1 MPSLEEQN
9 KGKISEL
16 DIAGVHLLWDKD
28 NEPDFCAILDKYVVY
43 PILNFKLD
51 KDAVKYVQEEL
62 AKDKAD
68 KSKEAKKRLK
78 WRHRVLTNQILNV
91 NDIEP
96 DFIKKNG
103 KDADWI
109 FMSTFI
115 DFNEFPDYIEK
126 FKYQIPYS
134 ILSQNESW
142 IEDSKNPELDQVKSY
157 WRLIINNHPQH
168 EDPHFSVLTLG
179 QIEEGVDP
187 VAYYEANAK

>member
-9 KGKISEL
+9 KGKIPEL

-109 FMSTFI
+109 FMATFI

-168 EDPHFSVLTLG
+168 EDHHFSVLTLG

>member
-9 KGKISEL
+9 KGKIPEL

-51 KDAVKYVQEEL
+51 KDAITYVQEEL

-109 FMSTFI
+109 FMATFI

-168 EDPHFSVLTLG
+168 EDSHFSVLTLG